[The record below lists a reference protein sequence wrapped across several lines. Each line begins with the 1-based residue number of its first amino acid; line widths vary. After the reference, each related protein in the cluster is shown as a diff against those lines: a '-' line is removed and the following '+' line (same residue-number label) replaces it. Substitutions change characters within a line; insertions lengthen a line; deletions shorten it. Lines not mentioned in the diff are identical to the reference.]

1 MSGKKIPEPHNPY
14 SRRKVQPRIRF
25 RLRYLLLIFILCILI
40 GLIYYMVK
48 VNL

>member
-1 MSGKKIPEPHNPY
+1 MS
-14 SRRKVQPRIRF
+14 SRRNAYNKRRVQPRIRF
-25 RLRYLLLIFILCILI
+25 RIRNLILIFVICILI